1 MWDLW
6 SNVSPILRDEE
17 TYGQTSLFGV
27 LWMKYT
33 GTCSKYVFFFMRWI
47 SLPTPQLSGYG
58 ARAANALKTDDKSI
72 FKVNSESISIGILP
86 LLWSFWV
93 VTWLVCLI
101 LMHYTNQQ
109 GEVDFWFE
117 VINKPALQRV
127 NQSRDKLCPP
137 SLLLRSH
144 SLQSPELSLII
155 CFFLPRQPYEPA
167 SSSHGWGDD
176 HHRRWC
182 GHRRSRR
189 RAPTSLPPALGL
201 GTLAHCGQGVL
212 KRQQEHDGVVVAVE
226 HDGAPVGGE
235 AGDVAHHVLL
245 APAVRAL
252 ARVALGLYLPHHLQ
266 GIALS
271 FTVLVRSKLHCIVVY
286 KNLQAGGFTQSAILS
301 NAESAW
307 PVFTWRNSK
316 F

>member
-1 MWDLW
+1 MHCT
-6 SNVSPILRDEE
+6 IQQ
-17 TYGQTSLFGV
+17 G
-27 LWMKYT
+27 
-33 GTCSKYVFFFMRWI
+33 
-47 SLPTPQLSGYG
+47 
-58 ARAANALKTDDKSI
+58 
-72 FKVNSESISIGILP
+72 KVN
-86 LLWSFWV
+86 
-93 VTWLVCLI
+93 
-101 LMHYTNQQ
+101 
-109 GEVDFWFE
+109 FWFE

-182 GHRRSRR
+182 DHRRSRQ

-235 AGDVAHHVLL
+235 AGDVADHVLL
-245 APAVRAL
+245 APTVRAL

-266 GIALS
+266 GAVTF
-271 FTVLVRSKLHCIVVY
+271 FTVCMMFQLAFVVFWR
-286 KNLQAGGFTQSAILS
+286 KMVIHQDLLCMAGVYRK
-301 NAESAW
+301 E
-307 PVFTWRNSK
+307 
-316 F
+316 